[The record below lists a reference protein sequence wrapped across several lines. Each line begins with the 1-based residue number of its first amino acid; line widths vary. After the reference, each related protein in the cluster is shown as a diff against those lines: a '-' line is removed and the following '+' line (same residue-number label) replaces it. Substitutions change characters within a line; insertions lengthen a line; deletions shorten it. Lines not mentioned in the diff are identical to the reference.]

1 MPKMAKNRLFF
12 FSKTISNVAISYIL
26 KNSIEDPK
34 LSSVDDHYN

>member
-1 MPKMAKNRLFF
+1 MAKIKPFF
-12 FSKTISNVAISYIL
+12 FSKTISNVGISYIL